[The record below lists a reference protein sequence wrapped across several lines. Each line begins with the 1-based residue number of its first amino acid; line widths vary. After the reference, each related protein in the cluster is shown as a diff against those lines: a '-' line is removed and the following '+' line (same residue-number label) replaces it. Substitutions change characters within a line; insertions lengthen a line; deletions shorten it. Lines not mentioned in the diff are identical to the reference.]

1 MADDP
6 QKPPPRAE
14 PPGNANDAATNAADD
29 DANGADA
36 NDADASGADP
46 SGADPS
52 GADPSDAD
60 PSGADPSGADA
71 SGADPSGAAVE
82 DDLASVGD
90 RDAVFEALWKRVE
103 GAWDDDK
110 PHAALLEHAIKSE
123 KLPDLAGRYRALQ
136 EDPDKGAR
144 AKKKIDGIVIAATHM
159 LMATKTP
166 TRTKTPWQWSAAAAL
181 TFAVV
186 CAWLFYQLFVPHR

>member
-36 NDADASGADP
+36 NDADP
-46 SGADPS
+46 
-52 GADPSDAD
+52 
-60 PSGADPSGADA
+60 

-123 KLPDLAGRYRALQ
+123 KLPELAGRYRALQ